1 MKKLSDKELKK
12 GRHVKQ
18 EIAFR
23 YLTGVDNISTL
34 GQDSFVS
41 FKKFELDGIPFQQKA
56 IDVTRRY
63 PKEEINFDL
72 IIKVNLHYSTHIY
85 YTYY

>member
-72 IIKVNLHYSTHIY
+72 IIKVNLLYSTHIY